1 VYDPLIYAHAIHYAA
16 TLLVAGVVFSTVFV
30 SDPAFRQVRADTR
43 IAAVARCWNRWM
55 AWAGLAFVTISGAT
69 WLVLTAAAMSDQSPT
84 DVISDGVLWTVLT
97 QTTFGHDWLVRLV
110 LACGLAATLAP
121 FFSEHKA
128 KPSWLDGVVA
138 TIAASLA
145 GSLAWAGHA
154 AGGLGSEAFVHPAA
168 DVLHLLAA
176 AAWVGTLPPLLVLLS
191 VAGGDETSV
200 AIARTATLRFSSL
213 GIASVATL
221 VVTGAINTWYLAGTL
236 PALTETD
243 YGRLLLEK
251 VAVFLGM
258 VMLAATNRQWLMPQ
272 LMQNASVDVI
282 RGALFQLRYHVAIE
296 IAAGACVIV
305 IVAVL
310 GTLHPGLHLHAHVH

>member
-1 VYDPLIYAHAIHYAA
+1 MHDPLIYMRAIHYAA
-16 TLLVAGVVFSTVFV
+16 TLLVTGVVFSMVFV
-30 SDPAFRQVRADTR
+30 SDPAFRQVNTDPR

-55 AWAGLAFVTISGAT
+55 AWAGLAFVTISGAA

-110 LACGLAATLAP
+110 LACSLAATLAP

-128 KPSWLDGVVA
+128 APSWLDGFVA
-138 TIAASLA
+138 MIAASLA
-145 GSLAWAGHA
+145 GTLAWAGHA
-154 AGGLGSEAFVHPAA
+154 AGGLGSEAFVHPTA

-176 AAWVGTLPPLLVLLS
+176 AAWVGGLPPLLVLLAA
-191 VAGGDETSV
+191 AGGDETSV
-200 AIARTATLRFSSL
+200 AIARTTALRFSSL
-213 GIASVATL
+213 GIVSVATL

-251 VAVFLGM
+251 IAVFLGM
-258 VMLAATNRQWLMPQ
+258 VMLAATNRQWLIPQ
-272 LMQNASVDVI
+272 LLQKDSTDLI
-282 RGALFQLRYHVAIE
+282 RGALFQLPYHVAIE